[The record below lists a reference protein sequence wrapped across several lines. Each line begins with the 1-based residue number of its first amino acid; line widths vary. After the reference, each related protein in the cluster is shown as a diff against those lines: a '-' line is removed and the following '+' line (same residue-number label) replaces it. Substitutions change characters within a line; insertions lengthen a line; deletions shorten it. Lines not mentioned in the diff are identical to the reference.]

1 MFSALS
7 KHLWETVPSPQKETS
22 SKTTSLKGYGLWVV
36 SGGDHFLQLN
46 LHFSCFLFCW
56 RGCLL
61 VKKKI
66 FNRRVKYHGNPRQIF
81 LKAWSSGKRNSNDG
95 NINGDSNN
103 MADYWM
109 KWINLN
115 KCCELSP
122 KKKKW
127 RPTAFAVPV
136 LHNTGP
142 GHAVPTSKTTLS
154 TWSSK
159 YIFASGR

>member
-46 LHFSCFLFCW
+46 LHFSCFLLCW

-95 NINGDSNN
+95 NVNGDSNN

-109 KWINLN
+109 KWINSN

-122 KKKKW
+122 N
-127 RPTAFAVPV
+127 AFFCMSV
-136 LHNTGP
+136 LLYCH
-142 GHAVPTSKTTLS
+142 VFDS
-154 TWSSK
+154 TFSQVVSIMELCVQFNNQDFFSLIK
-159 YIFASGR
+159 